1 MSESPSAAI
10 NDLETIQAGWLAQRA
25 NSTTASVYH
34 RVLRAF
40 RHELQS
46 NSLDLDSDPQLVGLA
61 AQAWAGRDRR
71 TPQTYRWRLDILS
84 SFYRYGR
91 RAGMISGENPIDLI
105 ARLPLAADSGSQAL
119 EQAEIRRRTVSG
131 RRSLS
136 KQRDQAILR
145 VAQITGRH
153 STELAG
159 LRWKH
164 VQIDGEVVLLAFR
177 SGRQGTVQR
186 EMLPFD
192 VGRQLVS
199 YFQALY
205 GPTLDRLPPDAP
217 VWPSFAR
224 NQDQHQALS
233 AQAIAKIVRTYL
245 EQS

>member
-1 MSESPSAAI
+1 MSEPTPAAS
-10 NDLETIQAGWLAQRA
+10 NDVEAIQVAWLAQRA
-25 NSTTASVYH
+25 NPTTASVYQ

-40 RHELQS
+40 RRELRS
-46 NSLDLDSDPQLVGLA
+46 KGLDLDSNPQLVGLA
-61 AQAWAGRDRR
+61 AQAWAGRNDR
-71 TPQTYRWRLDILS
+71 TPKTYRWRLDILS
-84 SFYRYGR
+84 SFYRYAR
-91 RAGMISGENPIDLI
+91 SAGMFSGENPIDLI
-105 ARLPLAADSGSQAL
+105 ARFPLAADSSSQPL

-136 KQRDQAILR
+136 KQRDQAILS

-153 STELAG
+153 STELAS
-159 LRWKH
+159 LRWSH

-217 VWPSFAR
+217 IWPSFAR

-233 AQAIAKIVRTYL
+233 SQAIAKIIRTHL
-245 EQS
+245 KCS